1 MISSIYSDSPNSYN
15 KAINYSNKITIKDKL
30 IIFYLKKIIN
40 IASKVPPG
48 KNIIYTKLFF
58 DTKSDSN
65 NFIYKY
71 KSPSCCQRFPSK
83 MGYKL

>member
-48 KNIIYTKLFF
+48 KNIISTKWVLA
-58 DTKSDSN
+58 TKRDSN

-71 KSPSCCQRFPSK
+71 KARLIVQMFPSK
-83 MGYKL
+83 MGY